1 MKIQNLF
8 NTIIDTSDNGSR
20 AGDTARIL
28 VSALSAFGE
37 KLTARLACG
46 TAMDGIMFMRMGNG
60 LSTQFAGNAASY
72 GSEAW
77 LGSIAYKALSN
88 WQYNKGKYTA
98 PMFGMTR
105 DSLAKTEVSSLN
117 GAEAPDFQLQLI
129 KSMIAAAQSDGHID
143 AVERERIFNAAGDMG
158 VPRAKATIVDLFR
171 QPISIDE
178 LAFGVEDIERR
189 SGIYLA
195 SCLAINSDHP
205 LEQAYLGQLESALEL
220 PEGLAKKLQWQAQHA
235 RSK

>member
-1 MKIQNLF
+1 HLF
-8 NTIIDTSDNGSR
+8 NPVTGMSDNGSR
-20 AGDTARIL
+20 AGDTARSI
-28 VSALSAFGE
+28 VSALSAFGD
-37 KLTARLACG
+37 KLTARLARG
-46 TAMDGIMFMRMGNG
+46 RSTDGIMFPRMGNG

-88 WQYNKGKYTA
+88 WQYNKVKYTA
-98 PMFGMTR
+98 PTFGMTR
-105 DSLAKTEVSSLN
+105 DSLAKTEGSSLN
-117 GAEAPDFQLQLI
+117 GAEAADFQLQLI

-143 AVERERIFNAAGDMG
+143 AAERERIFKAAGDMG
-158 VPRAKATIVDLFR
+158 VPREKATIVNLFR
-171 QPISIDE
+171 QPISMGD
-178 LAFGVEDIERR
+178 LAFGADDIERR
-189 SGIYLA
+189 SAIYLA